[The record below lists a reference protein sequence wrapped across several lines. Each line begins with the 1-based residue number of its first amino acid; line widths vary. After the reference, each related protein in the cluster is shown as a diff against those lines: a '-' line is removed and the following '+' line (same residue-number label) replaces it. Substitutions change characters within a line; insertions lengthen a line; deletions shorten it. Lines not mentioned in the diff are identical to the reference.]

1 MQFRLATRS
10 DAQAIADLV
19 NIAYRGETSRAG
31 WTTEADLLEG
41 LRTTVAQVQQLL
53 IAPNTF
59 ILLCIEHGELIGSIC
74 LDYVDSIV
82 HVGMF
87 VVKPNLQNAGI
98 GKALLTT
105 AEKIAQ
111 QTWPVKTFVMQVIS
125 IRETLIAFYERR
137 GYQRTGQLSEFPV
150 NPALWQPKQSDLMLI
165 ELVKRVE

>member
-19 NIAYRGETSRAG
+19 NIAYRGEPSRAG

-53 IAPNTF
+53 IAPNTV
-59 ILLCIEHGELIGSIC
+59 ILLCIERGELIGSIC

-87 VVKPNLQNAGI
+87 VVKPNLHNAGI

-105 AEKIAQ
+105 AEKLHN
-111 QTWPVKTFVMQVIS
+111 
-125 IRETLIAFYERR
+125 EHGL
-137 GYQRTGQLSEFPV
+137 
-150 NPALWQPKQSDLMLI
+150 
-165 ELVKRVE
+165 